1 MFFAETA
8 KEQPMEQVSAVPEV
22 FLPSRQQGL
31 DDGAGCGDGMTR
43 VLFHRQP

>member
-8 KEQPMEQVSAVPEV
+8 KEQPMEQVSAIPEV
-22 FLPSRQQGL
+22 FLSTVHQGF
-31 DDGAGCGDGMTR
+31 DDRADGSDVTR